1 VSSVVVVVVVA
12 VVVSVIAV
20 WCNCVLRDVR
30 KNEKKKNRGGN
41 LLPLCIHTNSLT
53 ATVVRPS
60 EQQSPPVEALRV
72 LRVLS
77 SMTRDMPSPLLC
89 STLLRLNSTCVCGV
103 VLIQSRG
110 DHHPHMYP
118 ECKVLYTQKEE
129 GKKKDLI

>member
-1 VSSVVVVVVVA
+1 VSSVVVVAVV

-30 KNEKKKNRGGN
+30 KKKKKKRGGY

-60 EQQSPPVEALRV
+60 EQQPPPVEALRV

-77 SMTRDMPSPLLC
+77 SMTRDMPPPLLC
-89 STLLRLNSTCVCGV
+89 STLLSLNSTCVCGV

-118 ECKVLYTQKEE
+118 GCKVLYTQKEE